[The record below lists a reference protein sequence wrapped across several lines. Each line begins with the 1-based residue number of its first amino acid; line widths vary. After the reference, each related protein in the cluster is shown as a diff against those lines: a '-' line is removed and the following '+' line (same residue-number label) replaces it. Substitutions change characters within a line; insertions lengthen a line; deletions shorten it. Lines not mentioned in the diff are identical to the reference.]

1 MYEEERK
8 GVYRSSYLFLNRVLL
23 LALNEL
29 LPKPNNAFVKLFASR
44 QQEREAA
51 YAALDASVLEESPR
65 LHTYLVGLKRVLDV
79 KGDVGM
85 AKTLTKEEVIEIGEM
100 VCQRVL
106 EMATPEE
113 RLFGLGAEER
123 LAGLGPKERLA
134 GMNAEERRNLL
145 RLLQEEL
152 DDTGGDKASGNGDTP

>member
-1 MYEEERK
+1 MLTTIISAMTPQKKRLEDWGFEEAKK
-8 GVYRSSYLFLNRVLL
+8 GVYRSSYLFLNRVFLL
-23 LALNEL
+23 
-29 LPKPNNAFVKLFASR
+29 
-44 QQEREAA
+44 
-51 YAALDASVLEESPR
+51 ALDASVLEESPR

>member
-1 MYEEERK
+1 MLTTIISAMTPQKKRLEDWGFEEEKK
-8 GVYRSSYLFLNRVLL
+8 GVYRSSYLFLNRVFLL
-23 LALNEL
+23 
-29 LPKPNNAFVKLFASR
+29 
-44 QQEREAA
+44 
-51 YAALDASVLEESPR
+51 ALDASVLEESPR
-65 LHTYLVGLKRVLDV
+65 QHTYLVGLKRVLDV
-79 KGDVGM
+79 KEDVGM

-106 EMATPEE
+106 ENGYARRKMV
-113 RLFGLGAEER
+113 GLGAEER

-152 DDTGGDKASGNGDTP
+152 DDTGGDKASGNADTP